1 MIGFLSR
8 LCGGEG
14 VIDEM
19 RMFPNGRHDDR
30 IDGLS
35 RAYSQL
41 IDSTFSYNNV

>member
-1 MIGFLSR
+1 MVKGDWNQ
-8 LCGGEG
+8 G

-19 RMFPNGRHDDR
+19 RMFPNGAHDDR

-41 IDSTFSYNNV
+41 IDSIFSYDNV